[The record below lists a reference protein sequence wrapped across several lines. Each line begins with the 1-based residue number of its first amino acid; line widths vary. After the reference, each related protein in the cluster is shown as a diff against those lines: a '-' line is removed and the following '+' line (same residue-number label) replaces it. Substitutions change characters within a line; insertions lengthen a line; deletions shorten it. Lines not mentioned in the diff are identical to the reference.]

1 MAKALIVSAGN
12 NANEYL
18 ARHIGELGYT
28 RPTIVASGGEARRR
42 MDTNDFEVVIIN
54 TPLPDEF
61 GHELGTDA
69 VEKTD
74 AGVILLAKT
83 GTAEQIA
90 DKLQDFGV
98 LVLAKP
104 FTGAQFRQAVQIA
117 ASSYKRLAVL
127 RTENAKLLDKIAQLR
142 LVDRAKCYLIEKK
155 GYTETDAHR
164 LIEKRAMDTRMSR
177 GEVAQE
183 ILEEEGGRGPAR
195 GRMRGECAAITHS
208 RDALASS
215 ALISPLTRTASPEG
229 EALRNAKKR
238 TLLRP
243 LFYIYP
249 YFRRPCTIN
258 PAVHTSAMASAAT
271 TASQMPST
279 PMISGRVRMDTTWNS
294 SVRRKE
300 IAADTV
306 PLFSAVKN
314 AEPKMLK
321 PDRIKLMQ
329 YSFMPWVVSAS
340 SPAS

>member
-74 AGVILLAKT
+74 AGVILL
-83 GTAEQIA
+83 
-90 DKLQDFGV
+90 
-98 LVLAKP
+98 
-104 FTGAQFRQAVQIA
+104 
-117 ASSYKRLAVL
+117 

-183 ILEEEGGRGPAR
+183 ILEDEE
-195 GRMRGECAAITHS
+195 
-208 RDALASS
+208 
-215 ALISPLTRTASPEG
+215 
-229 EALRNAKKR
+229 
-238 TLLRP
+238 
-243 LFYIYP
+243 
-249 YFRRPCTIN
+249 
-258 PAVHTSAMASAAT
+258 
-271 TASQMPST
+271 
-279 PMISGRVRMDTTWNS
+279 
-294 SVRRKE
+294 
-300 IAADTV
+300 
-306 PLFSAVKN
+306 
-314 AEPKMLK
+314 
-321 PDRIKLMQ
+321 
-329 YSFMPWVVSAS
+329 
-340 SPAS
+340 

>member
-104 FTGAQFRQAVQIA
+104 FTGAQFRQAV
-117 ASSYKRLAVL
+117 

-183 ILEEEGGRGPAR
+183 ILEEE
-195 GRMRGECAAITHS
+195 E
-208 RDALASS
+208 
-215 ALISPLTRTASPEG
+215 
-229 EALRNAKKR
+229 
-238 TLLRP
+238 
-243 LFYIYP
+243 
-249 YFRRPCTIN
+249 
-258 PAVHTSAMASAAT
+258 
-271 TASQMPST
+271 
-279 PMISGRVRMDTTWNS
+279 
-294 SVRRKE
+294 
-300 IAADTV
+300 
-306 PLFSAVKN
+306 
-314 AEPKMLK
+314 
-321 PDRIKLMQ
+321 
-329 YSFMPWVVSAS
+329 
-340 SPAS
+340 

>member
-42 MDTNDFEVVIIN
+42 MDSNDYEVVIIN

-61 GHELGTDA
+61 GHELGTAA

-98 LVLAKP
+98 LVLGKP

-117 ASSYKRLAVL
+117 ASNYKRLAVL

-155 GYTETDAHR
+155 GMTEAEAHR
-164 LIEKRAMDTRMSR
+164 LIEKGAMDTRRSR

-183 ILEEEGGRGPAR
+183 LLEAEED
-195 GRMRGECAAITHS
+195 E
-208 RDALASS
+208 
-215 ALISPLTRTASPEG
+215 
-229 EALRNAKKR
+229 
-238 TLLRP
+238 
-243 LFYIYP
+243 
-249 YFRRPCTIN
+249 
-258 PAVHTSAMASAAT
+258 
-271 TASQMPST
+271 
-279 PMISGRVRMDTTWNS
+279 
-294 SVRRKE
+294 
-300 IAADTV
+300 
-306 PLFSAVKN
+306 
-314 AEPKMLK
+314 
-321 PDRIKLMQ
+321 
-329 YSFMPWVVSAS
+329 
-340 SPAS
+340 